1 MKIQYLFN
9 EQKTG
14 KQCSRKRETG
24 FIVETSG
31 FRRIFISSNRESD
44 GINGQI
50 FICAYKDD
58 HSAKVISEQ

>member
-24 FIVETSG
+24 FIVETSS

-50 FICAYKDD
+50 FICAYNGD
-58 HSAKVISEQ
+58 HSAKVITEQ

>member
-14 KQCSRKRETG
+14 KQCSGKRETG
-24 FIVETSG
+24 FIVETPGSWG
-31 FRRIFISSNRESD
+31 IFIFSNRESD

-50 FICAYKDD
+50 FICAYNGD
-58 HSAKVISEQ
+58 HSAIMKSEQ